1 MTEPEKKEIKKV
13 EGSVSVAKK
22 PTPQQKGK
30 SVNKNAKKAQKRVVG
45 KPFTSEYQPNN
56 KCGGRPIQ
64 QFSYRA
70 MAKVRAGKDPA
81 RVEKDLDVL
90 DKILDS
96 ESATPMEKMKAME
109 LKIKLN
115 GGFDPV
121 ENKDVTPKTISE
133 SPLNGLTIEELRS
146 LKVLKKAKK

>member
-22 PTPQQKGK
+22 PKTPQKSK
-30 SVNKNAKKAQKRVVG
+30 SVNKGGRKADGTFAKG
-45 KPFTSEYQPNN
+45 NKPKITSNY
-56 KCGGRPIQ
+56 GRPIQ

-70 MAKVRAGKDPA
+70 MAKVRAGKDPN

-90 DKILDS
+90 DNILDS
-96 ESATPMEKMKAME
+96 DSATPMEKMKAME